1 MNDKQAQR
9 VIALL
14 GRYFDS
20 HAFIRKYM
28 EKYPKAY
35 AEIVSNHKT
44 LKAAHATIG
53 KFLLDNSATLNIT
66 KLGEIESLNVLMKP
80 SSNALWLNYNNL

>member
-1 MNDKQAQR
+1 MNTNQAQR
-9 VIALL
+9 TIKYL

-35 AEIVSNHKT
+35 ASFVSEHKT
-44 LKAAHATIG
+44 LKAAHAEIG
-53 KFLLDNSATLNIT
+53 RFLLNNAQSLKIVQI
-66 KLGEIESLNVLMKP
+66 GEIESLNVLMKP
-80 SSNALWLNYNNL
+80 SSNALWKQ